1 MKKQKSKNTYTL
13 LGILA
18 SAIWGMGNAFGRSLA
33 ETYGN
38 FSSAGLSNLG
48 AGVIMTAVQVKKS
61 GLRSY
66 ARAPLR
72 YWLLCG
78 PVYVVYKLTTSIAVG
93 IAATRDQVV
102 TSGLLRLMWPMM
114 TLVVALIMFRKEYK
128 VSKWFAPSILLSVV
142 GILVANTDVN
152 NFSVLNTLR
161 LMFVDAFWPSVLSII
176 SSVAW
181 GVYSNLNRMIVGD
194 DDYDAVGLFM
204 IVTGA
209 IAYFV
214 TIFVA
219 EPQVLELQQFG
230 ELFYMIVLSS
240 FLGTLLWNLS
250 MQKGNHMLVILVS
263 NFTPVFATVVSAVLL
278 HVELTWPMVLGS
290 CMVVGGTIFSKICIT
305 PVAEEVA

>member
-114 TLVVALIMFRKEYK
+114 TLVVALIMFRK
-128 VSKWFAPSILLSVV
+128 
-142 GILVANTDVN
+142 
-152 NFSVLNTLR
+152 
-161 LMFVDAFWPSVLSII
+161 
-176 SSVAW
+176 
-181 GVYSNLNRMIVGD
+181 
-194 DDYDAVGLFM
+194 
-204 IVTGA
+204 
-209 IAYFV
+209 
-214 TIFVA
+214 
-219 EPQVLELQQFG
+219 
-230 ELFYMIVLSS
+230 
-240 FLGTLLWNLS
+240 
-250 MQKGNHMLVILVS
+250 
-263 NFTPVFATVVSAVLL
+263 
-278 HVELTWPMVLGS
+278 
-290 CMVVGGTIFSKICIT
+290 
-305 PVAEEVA
+305 